1 MRRAWIIGLMVL
13 LTACAAGPKPVGGP
27 IEGSPTLRKVLSDP
41 EAFRGERV
49 RWGGVIV
56 GVQNQPKDT
65 VVEVV
70 ARELDEQG
78 KPQSGDEGGRFLAE
92 VPGFLDPEV
101 YAPGRL
107 FTVTGML
114 DHPVTRNIGDYPYR
128 YPLVKAD
135 KQYLWKREVLRA
147 RHAPYYDPFYD
158 PFWDPWYPYY
168 YRPWPYGPRWPY
180 W

>member
-1 MRRAWIIGLMVL
+1 MRRVLIMGMTVL
-13 LTACAAGPKPVGGP
+13 LAACASGPRPVGGP
-27 IEGSPTLRKVLSDP
+27 IEGSPDLRRVLSDP
-41 EAFRGERV
+41 EAFRGQRV

-56 GVQNQPKDT
+56 SVQNQPKDS

-70 ARELDEQG
+70 ARELDDDG
-78 KPQSGDEGGRFLAE
+78 KPQSDEEGGRFLAE

-114 DHPVTRNIGDYPYR
+114 DRPVTRNIGDYPYH
-128 YPLVKAD
+128 YPVVKAD
-135 KQYLWKREVLRA
+135 KQHLWKRETVRPT
-147 RHAPYYDPFYD
+147 RGYYYD